1 MACPMENIHL
11 TFRQWVSVSDED
23 AGEDR
28 SQSGATPLN
37 LLATSWRGTHEV
49 P

>member
-11 TFRQWVSVSDED
+11 TFRQRASVSDED

-28 SQSGATPLN
+28 SEPGATPLN
-37 LLATSWRGTHEV
+37 LLAMSWRGTCEV
-49 P
+49 S